1 MNFGLFLTLLVAAP
15 AASFVVVPAL
25 PLRIRGHVSSATMMA
40 DGQEDFTKGISP
52 VLGGGKLSSE
62 VETDTVA
69 ENASKAAFAFVL

>member
-1 MNFGLFLTLLVAAP
+1 
-15 AASFVVVPAL
+15 
-25 PLRIRGHVSSATMMA
+25 MMA